1 MTEITIA
8 PYSILCK
15 VHKKDS
21 YLNLIG
27 DNSVNLDAIILN
39 ALEDLKGGYKAHEKS
54 QTLTSVDTT
63 EKETEEDFTW
73 IYGVVNHGKYG
84 TTYSLVDKLR
94 VTEAQADCVTG
105 KVSKNHALVASRL
118 YCFGLKKNSMV
129 GGLAIV
135 NVGKSAC
142 LTPIKKKVQ
151 SKFLETYPGMEKRII
166 IDEVSIESVHKQWM
180 SQMEGLEITGF
191 YYPKGDAATE
201 LLKLAR
207 SRVKNGKIPKRPAK
221 VSTLP
226 VRLSVSPGKN
236 MRFELPLNW
245 NSREGSIYT
254 TVAAAA
260 EKLNLKD
267 PRRIE
272 VTGMVGSKKRTFV
285 VGSIDSHMTHL
296 DITDLAKSPDDDDNN
311 FTVNVAL
318 DEAKAM
324 LLEHVFKEHLA

>member
-1 MTEITIA
+1 MSEITIA

-15 VHKKDS
+15 GAKKEE
-21 YLNLIG
+21 YLDLMG
-27 DNSVNLDAIILN
+27 GNSVNLDYIILE
-39 ALEDLKGGYKAHEKS
+39 ALEDLKSGYKVNEVSK
-54 QTLTSVDTT
+54 TITSVDTT
-63 EKETEEDFTW
+63 QRIEEDDYSW
-73 IYGVVNHGKYG
+73 IYGVVNHGKFG
-84 TTYSLVDKLR
+84 TTYSLIDKTK
-94 VTEAQADCVTG
+94 VTEVGAEG
-105 KVSKNHALVASRL
+105 IKEKVSKNHALVASRL

-142 LTPIKKKVQ
+142 LTPIKKRVQ
-151 SKFLETYPGMEKRII
+151 EKFLTKYPGREKRII
-166 IDEVSIESVHKQWM
+166 IDEVSIESVHKKWV

-207 SRVKNGKIPKRPAK
+207 IRVKDGKIPKRPAK

-226 VRLSVSPGKN
+226 VRLSISPGKN

-245 NSREGSIYT
+245 NTRAGSIYT
-254 TVAAAA
+254 TIGSAA
-260 EKLNLKD
+260 EKLNLTD
-267 PRRIE
+267 PRRVE

-296 DITDLAKSPDDDDNN
+296 DITDLAKSSDEDNN
-311 FTVNVAL
+311 FIVNIAL
-318 DEAKAM
+318 QEAKSI
-324 LLEHVFKEHLA
+324 LLEHVFKAHLA